1 MSALLPEVDVPL
13 VSVKKDNYSRIT
25 IFFFKKKNLNVY
37 ETAD

>member
-25 IFFFKKKNLNVY
+25 IFFKKKNLNVY

>member
-25 IFFFKKKNLNVY
+25 IFFFLKNLNVY

>member
-25 IFFFKKKNLNVY
+25 IFFLKKNLNVY